1 LTDGEKIEEIMYSLD
16 EDGDGLA
23 GPWEMHDW
31 IIWVD
36 NVFYQHVVNEQ
47 WQNLVSPTAAT
58 PDSKE
63 DRDEAVLAWSDYQAK
78 VHPHGIRKGDER
90 RHEVSDR
97 RRWNHADS
105 DGDGV
110 LNKREFKLFV
120 FPHLAGDGGANGI
133 LVKEAHE
140 ELDSDHNG
148 RVSQAEFMSQ
158 FHLSPE
164 EEKRDAGR

>member
-1 LTDGEKIEEIMYSLD
+1 M
-16 EDGDGLA
+16 
-23 GPWEMHDW
+23 
-31 IIWVD
+31 
-36 NVFYQHVVNEQ
+36 
-47 WQNLVSPTAAT
+47 
-58 PDSKE
+58 
-63 DRDEAVLAWSDYQAK
+63 R
-78 VHPHGIRKGDER
+78 
-90 RHEVSDR
+90 DR

-148 RVSQAEFMSQ
+148 RVTQAEFMSQ
-158 FHLSPE
+158 FHLRYLYCLYSPYE
-164 EEKRDAGR
+164 VEMES